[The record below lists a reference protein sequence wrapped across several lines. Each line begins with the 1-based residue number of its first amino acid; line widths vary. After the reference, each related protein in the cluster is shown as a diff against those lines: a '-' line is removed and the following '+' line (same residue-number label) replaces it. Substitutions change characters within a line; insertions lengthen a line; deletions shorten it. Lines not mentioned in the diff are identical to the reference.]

1 MQERGNGI
9 IRIIPDKLG
18 LFKERKQ
25 VSFDEADKLAHE
37 LELDLIC
44 INEEQLIFTI
54 SNKEKLD
61 YYNKKHKPAQKR
73 KELKILKIKGS
84 IGEHDLERKE
94 NEIEKFKS
102 QGHQVRLE
110 IYIPPRYMNEVIIKK
125 ILTLLNRLEQKYKI
139 SIPKIESKITI
150 NI

>member
-84 IGEHDLERKE
+84 IESMIWKE
-94 NEIEKFKS
+94 KRMKLKNLNLKDTKS
-102 QGHQVRLE
+102 G
-110 IYIPPRYMNEVIIKK
+110 
-125 ILTLLNRLEQKYKI
+125 
-139 SIPKIESKITI
+139 
-150 NI
+150 